1 MKILRYKN
9 LRQTAFTLIEIMVS
23 TGIVTIAGTGIFLA
37 LQSGLNLFAKNT
49 SVNIA
54 HQQLLKAVQRIT
66 RDAHAAVDVPELLDA
81 SFTVVAA
88 GPAAGVSF
96 QIPWQKPFKM
106 TTGGAGGTAKITIDT
121 NSAGAT
127 PSPRPSAGQR
137 AYLPGNDNTE
147 DDIKLVAANGTN
159 SAYSDITFQNN
170 LWKNISPNSGSYIR
184 PVVIVD
190 KIAYVVNT
198 SGELHFYTR
207 TYSGGAFSWL
217 DRGVRARYITSL
229 VPFNLVNNRTV
240 TGNFSVGDP
249 AYNNRGF
256 KATNMSLTFQAPY
269 RTKVAIF

>member
-1 MKILRYKN
+1 M
-9 LRQTAFTLIEIMVS
+9 
-23 TGIVTIAGTGIFLA
+23 
-37 LQSGLNLFAKNT
+37 
-49 SVNIA
+49 
-54 HQQLLKAVQRIT
+54 QRIT
-66 RDAHAAVDVPELLDA
+66 RDAHAAIDAPKLLDT

-147 DDIKLVAANGTN
+147 DDIKLVAANATTA
-159 SAYSDITFQNN
+159 AYSDITFQNN

-207 TYSGGAFSWL
+207 TYSGGAFAWL

-240 TGNFSVGDP
+240 SGNFSVGDP